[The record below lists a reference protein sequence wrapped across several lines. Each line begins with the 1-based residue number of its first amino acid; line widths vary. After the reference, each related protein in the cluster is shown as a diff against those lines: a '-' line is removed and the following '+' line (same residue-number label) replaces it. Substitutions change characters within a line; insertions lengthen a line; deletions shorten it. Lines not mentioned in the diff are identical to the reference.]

1 MKRLKR
7 LLVGRNKLVENTYTS
22 RKPYLLGFLMFGV
35 LIFPLCSQ
43 VNASIVGEEFIAEK
57 QFEKGSVVS
66 LSQEDPKTVEL
77 SSVLNS
83 EYLIGVVNETSS
95 NVVTYA
101 KGSQG
106 FKISVSL
113 AGETEVFVND
123 ANGQIN
129 KGDFIGAS
137 WLEGVGMKAITSDK
151 QKLLGV
157 ALDDFDL
164 SNAKDYGEI
173 DTPDGKKQVK
183 IGTISVRLFEKEGS
197 EDLLLKKGGLEGFLT
212 TLAGREIS
220 FAKIMAGSIIFLM
233 SVVVAGFFATSSIKG
248 SFISIG
254 RNPMA
259 SSSIYRNLL
268 HVTMVAVIVIVI
280 GTTLSYVVLVV

>member
-1 MKRLKR
+1 M
-7 LLVGRNKLVENTYTS
+7 VGRNKLVKNTYTS

-35 LIFPLCSQ
+35 LSLILGAHTT
-43 VNASIVGEEFIAEK
+43 ASIVGEEFVAEK

-66 LSQEDPKTVEL
+66 LSQNDPKTVEL
-77 SSVLNS
+77 ASVLNS

-113 AGETEVFVND
+113 AGETEVFVNN

-137 WLEGVGMKAITSDK
+137 WLEGVGMKAVTSDK

-164 SNAKDYGEI
+164 TSAKDYGEI
-173 DTPDGKKQVK
+173 DTPNGKKQVK
-183 IGTISVRLFEKEGS
+183 IGTINVRLFEKEGS
-197 EDLLLKKGGLEGFLT
+197 ENLLLKKGGLEGFLT

-233 SVVVAGFFATSSIKG
+233 SVVLAGFFATSSIKG

-259 SSSIYRNLL
+259 SASIYRNLL

-280 GTTLSYVVLVV
+280 GTALSYVVLVV

>member
-1 MKRLKR
+1 MI
-7 LLVGRNKLVENTYTS
+7 
-22 RKPYLLGFLMFGV
+22 YLLSGSL
-35 LIFPLCSQ
+35 LTS
-43 VNASIVGEEFIAEK
+43 AATVGEEFVADK
-57 QFEKGSVVS
+57 QFEKGSIVS
-66 LSQEDPKTVEL
+66 LSQDNPETVEL
-77 SSVLNS
+77 STISNS
-83 EYLIGVVNETSS
+83 EYLIGVVNETSN

-113 AGETEVFVND
+113 AGETEVFVNN
-123 ANGQIN
+123 ANGQIK
-129 KGDFIGAS
+129 KGDFVGAS

-157 ALDDFDL
+157 ALNDFDL
-164 SNAKDYGEI
+164 ESANEYGEI
-173 DTPDGKKQVK
+173 DTPDGKMSVK
-183 IGTISVRLFEKEGS
+183 VGTITVRLFEKEGS
-197 EDLLLKKGGLEGFLT
+197 EDLLLKKGGFEGFLT
-212 TLAGREIS
+212 NLAGKEIS

-233 SVVVAGFFATSSIKG
+233 SVVVAGFFASSSIRG

-268 HVTMVAVIVIVI
+268 HVTMVSVIVIVI
-280 GTTLSYVVLVV
+280 GTSLSYVVLVI